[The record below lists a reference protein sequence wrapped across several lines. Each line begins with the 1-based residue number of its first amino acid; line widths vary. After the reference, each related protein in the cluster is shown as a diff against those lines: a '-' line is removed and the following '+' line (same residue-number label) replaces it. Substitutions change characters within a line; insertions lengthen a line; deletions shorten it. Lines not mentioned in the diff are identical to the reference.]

1 MPHPDDVDLSSIST
15 YENFSVSFDYKYST
29 VNFEKFLPKGNFG
42 QYVGYDSGA
51 IWRIGN
57 PGNRNGRSNNPRL
70 QFLNFLPNLI
80 IVLERME
87 SYHHLSLDHITRW
100 YFRNC

>member
-1 MPHPDDVDLSSIST
+1 MKTL
-15 YENFSVSFDYKYST
+15 VSFDYKYST

-57 PGNRNGRSNNPRL
+57 PGNRNGRKRQSETSIPKFFTEFDNSLRENG
-70 QFLNFLPNLI
+70 
-80 IVLERME
+80 V
-87 SYHHLSLDHITRW
+87 YHHLSLDHINQMVFQKLPKH
-100 YFRNC
+100 YHLLLINIV

>member
-1 MPHPDDVDLSSIST
+1 MMLIYQVFRHMKTLV
-15 YENFSVSFDYKYST
+15 YHYKYST

-57 PGNRNGRSNNPRL
+57 PGNRNGRKRSIRDFN
-70 QFLNFLPNLI
+70 
-80 IVLERME
+80 
-87 SYHHLSLDHITRW
+87 S
-100 YFRNC
+100 